1 MDLRGML
8 CIALGPVFHP
18 FIPSAD
24 SHQTSAACEAEGIP
38 SHEGPGILRPAHR
51 ASSNANIH
59 WSICKCTRCR
69 KKSCL
74 FPFWSLLRILG
85 RQSGHKREVEF
96 FRACFGN
103 ASTACRH
110 NQTLASEFLEDFSDI
125 FWLSVYSRRLLH
137 LGFCRAVMV
146 DERGTQQFLNYEL

>member
-1 MDLRGML
+1 MK
-8 CIALGPVFHP
+8 A
-18 FIPSAD
+18 
-24 SHQTSAACEAEGIP
+24 Q
-38 SHEGPGILRPAHR
+38 
-51 ASSNANIH
+51 ASSGQLTVPAPMPISTGQYANVQDVERSPASSH
-59 WSICKCTRCR
+59 FDHCSEF
-69 KKSCL
+69 SGDSQVL
-74 FPFWSLLRILG
+74 
-85 RQSGHKREVEF
+85 QSGHKREVEF

>member
-1 MDLRGML
+1 MDLRGMP
-8 CIALGPVFHP
+8 CITLGPVFHP

-51 ASSNANIH
+51 ASSNAISTGQYANIQDVERSPASSH
-59 WSICKCTRCR
+59 FDHCSEF
-69 KKSCL
+69 SGDSQVL
-74 FPFWSLLRILG
+74 
-85 RQSGHKREVEF
+85 QSGHKREVEF

-125 FWLSVYSRRLLH
+125 F
-137 LGFCRAVMV
+137 
-146 DERGTQQFLNYEL
+146 